1 MSASIT
7 EPSSMDDRFAACEA
21 LLEYT
26 FQDRE
31 LLERS
36 LTHASIARTRLESNE
51 RLEFLGD
58 AILGA
63 LTCEL
68 LYDRFPDETE
78 GELTRIKSVVVS
90 RTTCARISQQMGLH
104 HCLLLGKGLSLV
116 DQVPSSVIA
125 AVFESIVAGI
135 YLDGGWEQVR
145 RFVRRWVEPEINR
158 VLETT
163 HGKNYKSLLQQLAQK
178 SLGATPVYMLL
189 DEKGP
194 DHSKCFKVAA
204 TVATVNYPAAWG
216 PNKKEAEQ
224 RAAENAWCQLQ
235 GLPCPFPTG
244 DSL

>member
-1 MSASIT
+1 MAPSIT
-7 EPSSMDDRFAACEA
+7 ETSSLDERLAVCEA
-21 LLEYT
+21 ILGHP
-26 FQDRE
+26 FRDRE
-31 LLERS
+31 LLERC

-68 LYDRFPDETE
+68 LYDRFPEETE

-90 RTTCARISQQMGLH
+90 RTTCARISEQMGLH
-104 HCLLLGKGLSLV
+104 HCLMLGKGLSIV

-125 AVFESIVAGI
+125 AVFESFVAGV
-135 YLDGGWEQVR
+135 YLDGGWDAAR
-145 RFVRRWVEPEINR
+145 TFVRRWVEPEIDR
-158 VLETT
+158 VLLTT
-163 HGKNYKSLLQQLAQK
+163 HGKNFKSLLQQMAQK
-178 SLGATPVYMLL
+178 ALGATPVYVLL

-204 TVATVNYPAAWG
+204 TVGSETYPGAWG

-224 RAAENAWCQLQ
+224 RAAENAWCSLQ
-235 GLPCPFPTG
+235 GQPAPYVTE
-244 DSL
+244 D